1 MKLLLIALLAGKPLA
16 HANDGA
22 DFSDETSLM
31 QLSTSSMKHG
41 QMSMKHGQRSQ
52 FKMRPK
58 TEWEEPLTAEE
69 EAVFET
75 DMRMPINQWLQQNP
89 SLDSDYFVQWGVNRS
104 YGELMF
110 WDGVHNVSDYVEFGQ
125 TGAALWF
132 DLPDYLGEGKGPRTT
147 WSVEGSVITSRHLD
161 AGSYLPDDAYCW
173 TFGWLK
179 GQGIDGTLMSDKS
192 AWDAVAEQE
201 CQKIGDALSTYLPE
215 DNHTVYRHVM
225 WNRVWPS
232 ALDCNI
238 VDGPDPPSTIF
249 REDVDCNA
257 VDCSM
262 MYVDASD
269 CKPVTK
275 NQLREHVYRKCLF
288 GFAATEVAYCYSRGC
303 LLNGNEIGHGSECS

>member
-1 MKLLLIALLAGKPLA
+1 MKFVLIALFVESFA
-16 HANDGA
+16 HSKNAVDLT
-22 DFSDETSLM
+22 DETSLM
-31 QLSTSSMKHG
+31 QLSLKYD
-41 QMSMKHGQRSQ
+41 QMSQS
-52 FKMRPK
+52 KMRPK

-75 DMRMPINQWLQQNP
+75 DMRMPINQWLQENP

-179 GQGIDGTLMSDKS
+179 GQGLDGTLMSDKS
-192 AWDAVAEQE
+192 AWEAVAERE

-225 WNRVWPS
+225 WNRVWPA
-232 ALDCNI
+232 ALNCNI
-238 VDGPDPPSTIF
+238 VDGPRPEAWM

>member
-1 MKLLLIALLAGKPLA
+1 MKFVLIALFVESFA
-16 HANDGA
+16 HSKNAVDLT
-22 DFSDETSLM
+22 DETSLM
-31 QLSTSSMKHG
+31 QLSLKYD
-41 QMSMKHGQRSQ
+41 QMSQS
-52 FKMRPK
+52 KMRPK

-75 DMRMPINQWLQQNP
+75 DMRMPINQWLQENP

-179 GQGIDGTLMSDKS
+179 GQGLDGTLMSDKS
-192 AWDAVAEQE
+192 AWEAVAERE

-225 WNRVWPS
+225 WNRIWPVGLNCNLINGPREPARS
-232 ALDCNI
+232 ADTIDCN
-238 VDGPDPPSTIF
+238 V
-249 REDVDCNA
+249 VDCNMLWNGNP
-257 VDCSM
+257 ST
-262 MYVDASD
+262 
-269 CKPVTK
+269 CKPITK
-275 NQLREHVYRKCLF
+275 NQMREHAYRKCLF
-288 GFAATEVAYCYSRGC
+288 GFAATEVSYCYSRAC